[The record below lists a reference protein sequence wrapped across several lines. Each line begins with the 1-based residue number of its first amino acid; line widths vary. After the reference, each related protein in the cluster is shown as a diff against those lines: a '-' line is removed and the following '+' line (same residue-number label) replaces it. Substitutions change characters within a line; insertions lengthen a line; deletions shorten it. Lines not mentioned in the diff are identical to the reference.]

1 MPQEPPLVVLDAWV
15 VVGFYDGEEFA
26 ASEFGRLLE
35 TDAATCVMSA
45 VNFAEVSN
53 ALARDR
59 GLATASRDTEWLRD
73 FVVLDPVTSDLAE
86 TAARIKLGF
95 HLSLGDAFA
104 AATALAYRA
113 PLWTGDAELLCDRAL
128 WQAVDLRNDERRQLH
143 EGQIAAGTK
152 LVGRRSTGPLAGLD
166 SDTLAEYV
174 IAPFRTGAEAELL
187 H

>member
-1 MPQEPPLVVLDAWV
+1 MPEEHPLIVLDAWV
-15 VVGFYDGEEFA
+15 VVGFYGGEEFA
-26 ASEFGRLLE
+26 ASEFERLLR
-35 TDAATCVMSA
+35 TDATTVMSA
-45 VNFAEVSN
+45 VNFSEVCA

-73 FVVLDPVTSDLAE
+73 YVVLDPVTSDLAE

-113 PLWTGDAELLCDRAL
+113 SLWTGDAELLCDRAL
-128 WQAVDLRNDERRQLH
+128 WQSTDLRHDERRQLH
-143 EGQIAAGTK
+143 EDQIAEGTK
-152 LVGRRSTGPLAGLD
+152 LVGRRSTGSLAGLD

-174 IAPFRTGAEAELL
+174 TAPFRTGTGAEPLR
-187 H
+187 